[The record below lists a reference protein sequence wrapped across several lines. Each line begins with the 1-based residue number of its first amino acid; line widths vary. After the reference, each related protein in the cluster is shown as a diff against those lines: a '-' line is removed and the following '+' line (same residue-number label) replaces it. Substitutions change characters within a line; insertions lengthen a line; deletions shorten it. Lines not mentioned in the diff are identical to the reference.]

1 MILDLIVP
9 KYNKR
14 GKNLPKILTSSYQP
28 KGKVKD
34 RLEQIMLLFSRSR
47 TLMDKPYEEFN
58 NKSLI
63 NITNECKKLFNS
75 WREPNSTD
83 ADDSWKSNAVRPI
96 VRNRAI
102 SIAAHLASVIRGN
115 IFAQNENQQSDKEAA
130 IVMKNL
136 VEWADEQ
143 SEYDKVYLYSVIT
156 ALISPAV
163 IVHREF
169 SKVYRTIKDLN
180 DDGSWKEKKILD
192 ELLSGFQDTI
202 VPVEEL
208 FISNIYESDIQRQNY
223 LIWRRVIDYETA
235 RQKYGDNKDFQN
247 VKPGMQV
254 VFDSE
259 TAAFYDLHDEEL
271 QDHLVEEVIYYD
283 RFSDLQLTVVGGV
296 LLDEPDSPLKR
307 KDKLYPFAKTGYELI
322 NEGKFFY
329 YFPLVRKMKDDA
341 QIINDLYNIVID
353 VAKMQALPPTVV
365 FGDEIINA
373 SVLAPG
379 VTTILRGDTK
389 MEKLDPTGNLN
400 AVTAT
405 LDRVEA
411 SVSESSSDVLQSGQS
426 IKGNQTAFEVSR
438 LEANARTMLGLFGR
452 MVGFFVKEMTALRVG
467 DIIQFMTVGE
477 INEIVGDDATLKYRS
492 FLIPNQ
498 TEGGKSTTHRIEFGD
513 FSDTLSS
520 DENQRGM
527 QIMAMEGGMKMED
540 MMSASS
546 DQVKKAIQKGFNSDQ
561 RIFLANPALFRDLK
575 YKVSITADMITP
587 PSENLKKALN
597 LELYD
602 KAIAN
607 PLTDQET
614 VTRDLLFGS
623 YQQTRNDTDK
633 YMKKMVAPMQPPIEG
648 QQGSVLNK
656 LFGNGQKKQLNQS
669 ADQLQ
674 AEAQV

>member
-143 SEYDKVYLYSVIT
+143 SEYDKVYLHSVVT

-235 RQKYGDNKDFQN
+235 RQKYGDNKYFQY
-247 VKPGMQV
+247 VKTSIQLI
-254 VFDSE
+254 
-259 TAAFYDLHDEEL
+259 FY
-271 QDHLVEEVIYYD
+271 
-283 RFSDLQLTVVGGV
+283 S
-296 LLDEPDSPLKR
+296 
-307 KDKLYPFAKTGYELI
+307 
-322 NEGKFFY
+322 
-329 YFPLVRKMKDDA
+329 
-341 QIINDLYNIVID
+341 
-353 VAKMQALPPTVV
+353 
-365 FGDEIINA
+365 
-373 SVLAPG
+373 
-379 VTTILRGDTK
+379 
-389 MEKLDPTGNLN
+389 
-400 AVTAT
+400 
-405 LDRVEA
+405 
-411 SVSESSSDVLQSGQS
+411 
-426 IKGNQTAFEVSR
+426 
-438 LEANARTMLGLFGR
+438 
-452 MVGFFVKEMTALRVG
+452 
-467 DIIQFMTVGE
+467 
-477 INEIVGDDATLKYRS
+477 
-492 FLIPNQ
+492 
-498 TEGGKSTTHRIEFGD
+498 
-513 FSDTLSS
+513 
-520 DENQRGM
+520 
-527 QIMAMEGGMKMED
+527 
-540 MMSASS
+540 
-546 DQVKKAIQKGFNSDQ
+546 
-561 RIFLANPALFRDLK
+561 
-575 YKVSITADMITP
+575 
-587 PSENLKKALN
+587 
-597 LELYD
+597 
-602 KAIAN
+602 
-607 PLTDQET
+607 
-614 VTRDLLFGS
+614 
-623 YQQTRNDTDK
+623 
-633 YMKKMVAPMQPPIEG
+633 
-648 QQGSVLNK
+648 
-656 LFGNGQKKQLNQS
+656 
-669 ADQLQ
+669 
-674 AEAQV
+674 